1 MWRIIGQNKVV
12 SFLSNSLSQDK
23 LSHAYVFHGP
33 SGVGKKRMALTFAQ
47 ALNCQASPPPCQE
60 CSVCG
65 RILSRNHPDIIHLE
79 LLSAEDASDGKAKAE
94 IGVKQIED
102 IQHAASLP
110 PFEGKYKVF
119 IIHQAEK
126 LSLESSNRLLKT
138 LEETG
143 SQNIFIL
150 LTADKSLLL
159 PTVISRC
166 QILELRYVEINLIR
180 EALLKQGLDAEKAE
194 LLSHLSHGRVGWAME
209 VASSPE
215 ILEERKANIEKIIW
229 ILGQDEEE
237 RFDYAS
243 DLSNLFGQNR
253 TAAEAILDMWLDV
266 FRDML
271 LLKADANQNMTNIDY
286 KDILYMAS
294 DKLGLTDIRIAI
306 DNILKTEDRLRA
318 NANPRLCLEVL
329 MLSLP
334 FVKEGTVKNG

>member
-1 MWRIIGQNKVV
+1 MWRIIGQDKVV
-12 SFLSNSLSQDK
+12 SFLGNSLGQDK
-23 LSHAYVFHGP
+23 LCHAYVFYGP
-33 SGVGKKRMALTFAQ
+33 SGVGKQRMALTFAQ
-47 ALNCQASPPPCQE
+47 ALNCQASQPPCQE
-60 CSVCG
+60 CLVCE
-65 RILSRNHPDIIHLE
+65 RILSGNHPDIIHLE

-94 IGVKQIED
+94 IGVKQVED

-119 IIHQAEK
+119 IIHHAEK
-126 LSLESSNRLLKT
+126 LSQESSNRLLKT
-138 LEETG
+138 LEEPG

-180 EALLKQGLDAEKAE
+180 DALLEQGLAEEKAE
-194 LLSHLSHGRVGWAME
+194 LLSHLSHGRIGWAME
-209 VASSPE
+209 AASNPE
-215 ILEERKANIEKIIW
+215 ILEERKANLEKIILV
-229 ILGQDEEE
+229 LGQDEEE

-243 DLSNLFGQNR
+243 DISNLFAQNHM
-253 TAAEAILDMWLDV
+253 AAEAVLDMWLAV

-271 LLKADANQNMTNIDY
+271 LLKADASQNMTNIDY

-294 DKLGLTDIRIAI
+294 DKLGLADIRIAI
-306 DNILKTEDRLRA
+306 DNILKARSQLRA

-334 FVKEGTVKNG
+334 LVKEGL